1 MDDSE
6 ILDNSTN
13 FDKSIVL
20 DNSTNSFVQISDN
33 SNNIIKHL
41 VLSGGGTYGLIAY
54 GALKQSSIMG
64 RWSIDNIQSI
74 YGTSIG
80 SMFAV
85 VLALKYDWQTL
96 DDYFIKRP
104 WHHIFKYDV
113 YSIFGAFERRGIFN
127 VKIME
132 EMFLPL
138 FSGLDDPIDIN
149 ITMSQF
155 FERTKIDIHVF
166 ATDMNAFET
175 IDISHATHP
184 KWRVI
189 DAVYA
194 SSCLPIFFSPLANEA
209 KYYVD
214 GGIFLN
220 YPLEPCY
227 NRSNVNHDEILGIR
241 KNYINSTNDNVTEQS
256 NLMDYILILLNKT
269 FTKLIKCDDNI
280 KLKNEIVIDAVV
292 ISAFELF
299 QMASSMDKRIELI
312 DMGIKIAL
320 YV

>member
-1 MDDSE
+1 MDDHSNE
-6 ILDNSTN
+6 ILDISNIIVDPSLKIKDKTN
-13 FDKSIVL
+13 EI
-20 DNSTNSFVQISDN
+20 
-33 SNNIIKHL
+33 NNNPNNNPTIKHL

-54 GALKQSSIMG
+54 GALKQGNIMG
-64 RWSIDNIQSI
+64 QWSIDNIQSI

-85 VLALKYDWQTL
+85 VLALKYDWKTL

-138 FSGLDDPIDIN
+138 FSGLDDAIDIN
-149 ITMSQF
+149 ITMQQF
-155 FERTKIDIHVF
+155 FEKTKIDIHVF
-166 ATDMNAFET
+166 ATDINEFEPV
-175 IDISHATHP
+175 DISHTTHP
-184 KWRVI
+184 NWRVV

-194 SSCLPIFFSPLANEA
+194 SSCLPIFFSPFM
-209 KYYVD
+209 KDDRYYVD

-220 YPLEPCY
+220 YPLEPCF
-227 NRSNVNHDEILGIR
+227 NRPDINPDEILGIR
-241 KNYINSTNDNVTEQS
+241 KNYLNSLNDNITEQS
-256 NLMDYILILLNKT
+256 NLMDYVLILLNKT
-269 FTKLIKCDDNI
+269 FTKLIKTDNI

-292 ISAFELF
+292 VSAFELF
-299 QMASSMDKRIELI
+299 QMASSMEKRIQLI
-312 DMGIKIAL
+312 DAGITL
-320 YV
+320 MRD

>member
-1 MDDSE
+1 MDDRSNE
-6 ILDNSTN
+6 ILEILVEIKDKTNEINNNLNNNPNNS
-13 FDKSIVL
+13 
-20 DNSTNSFVQISDN
+20 Q
-33 SNNIIKHL
+33 IIKHL

-54 GALKQSSIMG
+54 GVLKQGNIMG
-64 RWSIDNIQSI
+64 QWSIDNIQSI

-85 VLALKYDWQTL
+85 VLALKYDWKTL

-138 FSGLDDPIDIN
+138 FSGLDDAIDIN
-149 ITMSQF
+149 ITMQQF

-166 ATDMNAFET
+166 ATDINAFEPV
-175 IDISHATHP
+175 DISHTTHP
-184 KWRVI
+184 DWRVV

-194 SSCLPIFFSPLANEA
+194 SSCLPIFFSPFM
-209 KYYVD
+209 KDDQYYVD

-220 YPLEPCY
+220 YPLEPCF
-227 NRSNVNHDEILGIR
+227 NRPDINPDEILGIR
-241 KNYINSTNDNVTEQS
+241 KNYLNSLNDNITEQS
-256 NLMDYILILLNKT
+256 NLMDYVLILLNKT
-269 FTKLIKCDDNI
+269 FTKLIKTDNI

-292 ISAFELF
+292 VSAFELF
-299 QMASSMDKRIELI
+299 QMASSMEKRIQLI
-312 DMGIKIAL
+312 DAGITL
-320 YV
+320 MRD